1 MNLLNQIV
9 GDFQEVTNYTF
20 LHNHVWRWLAFIAVV
35 IVSLLAGRLAATI
48 MRRQARRVESSPR
61 LGAVALLLRNAA
73 GPAALLVLA
82 IGLYACLSFVNL
94 DYTQVVEQPLR
105 SDGIVTNTTVAK
117 SYDWFWRAVCDT
129 LVVLAVSWF
138 AYLSVNLLELH
149 MRRYARRRQTPLANQ
164 LAPLV
169 RKVLRVAVLLLAG
182 LLIANNI
189 FNWNISALLAGLGIG
204 GLAIALAAQSAL
216 SNFIGSIVIFVDRPF
231 HMGDWVSIKGAS
243 GLVEDVGFRST
254 QISTADGEL
263 VTIPNATVA
272 NEVIIN
278 YSRRSWLRRA
288 FYINVPY
295 DSAAT
300 NAPAAIE
307 IISAMLKERAKE
319 FDKTQRPQVCAGD
332 FCATGVTVFVSYC
345 VAGTDWWQF
354 QKFNHDFNLEMIRL
368 FKEHAVTYTVTPV
381 VELLK
386 NPPPDGTILR
396 KNGMTAD
403 TGTRRGGDNEPEAP
417 LRGGPEG
424 P

>member
-9 GDFQEVTNYTF
+9 ADFQEAMNYTF
-20 LHNHVWRWLAFIAVV
+20 AHNEVWRWIVLGSVV
-35 IVSLLAGRLAATI
+35 IVSLAAGKVAAGI
-48 MRRQARRVESSPR
+48 LRRQARRAEATAR

-73 GPAALLVLA
+73 GPAGLLVLA

-94 DYTQVVEQPLR
+94 GSPDAIHKGQ
-105 SDGIVTNTTVAK
+105 

-138 AYLSVNLLELH
+138 VYLSVNLLELH
-149 MRRYARRRQTPLANQ
+149 MRRYAQRRQTPLANQ

-169 RKVLRVAVLLLAG
+169 RKALRVTVLLVAG

-204 GLAIALAAQSAL
+204 GLAIALAAQTAL
-216 SNFIGSIVIFVDRPF
+216 SNFIGSIVIFADRPF
-231 HMGDWVSIKGAS
+231 HLGDWVKISSVS
-243 GLVEDVGFRST
+243 GIVEDVGFRST

-272 NEVIIN
+272 NEIITN

-295 DSAAT
+295 DAAAT
-300 NAPAAIE
+300 SVPAAVE
-307 IISAMLKERAKE
+307 IVAAMLAARAGE
-319 FDKTQRPQVCAGD
+319 LATTQRPRVCAGD
-332 FCATGVTVFVSYC
+332 LCAAGAAVFVSYC
-345 VAGTDWWQF
+345 LAGTDWWRF

-368 FKEHAVTYTVTPV
+368 FKDRAITYTVTPV
-381 VELLK
+381 AQLLN
-386 NPPPDGTILR
+386 NPPPEGMILP
-396 KNGMTAD
+396 KNSMNGR
-403 TGTRRGGDNEPEAP
+403 TGEGERGRQGDMETRR
-417 LRGGPEG
+417 
-424 P
+424 

>member
-9 GDFQEVTNYTF
+9 GDFGAAMNYTF
-20 LHNHVWRWLAFIAVV
+20 LHNQVWHWIVLGSVV
-35 IVSLLAGRLAATI
+35 VVSLAVGKVAAGVL
-48 MRRQARRVESSPR
+48 RRQARRAEATAR
-61 LGAVALLLRNAA
+61 LGAVALLLRDAA
-73 GPAALLVLA
+73 GPAAILILA

-94 DYTQVVEQPLR
+94 GSPEAIQQ
-105 SDGIVTNTTVAK
+105 GK

-138 AYLSVNLLELH
+138 VYLSVNLLEFY
-149 MRRYARRRQTPLANQ
+149 MRRYAQRRQTPLANQ

-169 RKVLRVAVLLLAG
+169 RKALRVTVLLVAG

-204 GLAIALAAQSAL
+204 GLAIALAAQTAL
-216 SNFIGSIVIFVDRPF
+216 SNFIGSIVIFADRPF
-231 HMGDWVSIKGAS
+231 HLGDWVKISSVS
-243 GLVEDVGFRST
+243 GIVEDVGFRST

-272 NEVIIN
+272 NEVITN

-295 DSAAT
+295 DSAAANVPT
-300 NAPAAIE
+300 VVE
-307 IISAMLKERAKE
+307 IVTAMLTGRARE
-319 FDKTQRPQVCAGD
+319 LATTQRPQVCAGD
-332 FCATGVTVFVSYC
+332 FSAVGAAVFVSYC

-368 FKEHAVTYTVTPV
+368 FKDRAITYTVTPV
-381 VELLK
+381 AELLK
-386 NPPPDGTILR
+386 NPPPEGR
-396 KNGMTAD
+396 RE
-403 TGTRRGGDNEPEAP
+403 TGRGGEGETRKQRGDEPEA
-417 LRGGPEG
+417 
-424 P
+424 